1 MTTQAF
7 ERFHNEMEAARMRIG
22 QTPEAVTRWL
32 LRFAKDRTVWAAG
45 DMLNAGY
52 EMLELGRYVTWD
64 HLLRTSSFF
73 PQEDYIGATPSPQ
86 TGYRIVNV
94 VGEVLLPLPS
104 EEAIREF
111 HEHVRILVNKI
122 VNRERFRIEVP
133 ALNLDL
139 WPSEFP
145 VWTLT
150 ASEPAQP
157 QEWEAATSVL
167 LIRFVARIRR
177 CRECQELFLAER
189 LNQRYGSAKCQT
201 KAGTQRFREA
211 HPELRTGRPRG
222 RPRKQ
227 KARPSTK
234 MKQRPNGL
242 AERKKKLTS
251 GKKGETRHGTK
262 R

>member
-1 MTTQAF
+1 MTSQAF
-7 ERFHNEMEAARMRIG
+7 ERFCNEMEAARTRIG

-32 LRFAKDRTVWAAG
+32 LRFAKDRTVWPAG
-45 DMLNAGY
+45 DLLNAGY
-52 EMLELGRYVTWD
+52 EMLQLGRYVAWD

-73 PQEDYIGATPSPQ
+73 PQEDYIGAPPPSPQ
-86 TGYRIVNV
+86 TGARFVNV
-94 VGEVLLPLPS
+94 VGKVLLPIPG

-122 VNRERFRIEVP
+122 VKREHFQIEVP

-139 WPSEFP
+139 WPLEFP
-145 VWTLT
+145 IWTLS
-150 ASEPAQP
+150 AYEPVQP
-157 QEWEAATSVL
+157 KEWEAATAVL
-167 LIRFVARIRR
+167 LIRFVSRIRR

-189 LNQRYGSAKCQT
+189 LNQRYCSAKCQT

-222 RPRKQ
+222 RPPKQ
-227 KARPSTK
+227 KARPST
-234 MKQRPNGL
+234 MPKQRPNGL

-251 GKKGETRHGTK
+251 EKKGGKHGTK